1 MFCQNC
7 GKDLGISA
15 EICFKCGEKPP
26 AGNRYCHVC
35 GTKTDP
41 LAEVCVRCG
50 NKLPKPGALE
60 ISPKSRLAVALL
72 AIFLGFFGV
81 HRFYLDKSASAVIML
96 VLGIAGWCT
105 MWLLGAGLLFL
116 IAVYLWALVDCVITV
131 SGRMQDGAG
140 RAVKNW

>member
-1 MFCQNC
+1 
-7 GKDLGISA
+7 
-15 EICFKCGEKPP
+15 
-26 AGNRYCHVC
+26 
-35 GTKTDP
+35 
-41 LAEVCVRCG
+41 VCVRCG

-116 IAVYLWALVDCVITV
+116 IAVYLWALVDFVVTIT
-131 SGRMQDGAG
+131 GRMQDGAE